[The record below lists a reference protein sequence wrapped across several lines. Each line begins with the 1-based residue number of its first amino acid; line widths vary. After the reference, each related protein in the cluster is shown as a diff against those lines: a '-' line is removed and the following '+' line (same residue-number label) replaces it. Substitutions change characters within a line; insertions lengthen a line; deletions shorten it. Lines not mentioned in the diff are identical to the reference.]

1 MAEYSS
7 IVHIYHIFF
16 IHLFI
21 EEHLGYFHILTIV
34 NNASVNLEVHISLW
48 ISVLIWGD
56 KNLEVELLSMGWWLL
71 SSHVWLSVTPW
82 TAACQPSLSFTISR
96 SLLKF
101 LLIWVGDVIQPISSS
116 VTSFSSCPQSFQASG
131 SFQMSQYFVKSI
143 GVSVSASVLPK
154 NIQDWFPL
162 GLTDLISLQSEGLS
176 RVFSNTTVQKHQ
188 FFRAQASLWSKS
200 LIHTWPL
207 EKSQLWL
214 DGPLL
219 AKLCLL
225 LFSSIFEKTLLFF
238 RVAMPIYISVN
249 SAQTFPFL
257 YILTNTWYF
266 FLMIAILIG
275 VR

>member
-1 MAEYSS
+1 MVVVVQSC
-7 IVHIYHIFF
+7 
-16 IHLFI
+16 
-21 EEHLGYFHILTIV
+21 LTLCDPMDC
-34 NNASVNLEVHISLW
+34 SVPTF
-48 ISVLIWGD
+48 SVLHYFPEFAQIPVDLSRWCHPTH
-56 KNLEVELLSMGWWLL
+56 LILCHLLLL
-71 SSHVWLSVTPW
+71 LPSIFPSIRVGSSHHQSVGT
-82 TAACQPSLSFTISR
+82 
-96 SLLKF
+96 
-101 LLIWVGDVIQPISSS
+101 SSS
-116 VTSFSSCPQSFQASG
+116 V
-131 SFQMSQYFVKSI
+131 
-143 GVSVSASVLPK
+143 LPM
-154 NIQDWFPL
+154 NIHYWFPL

>member
-116 VTSFSSCPQSFQASG
+116 VTSFSSCPQSFPASESALRITKVLELHHQ
-131 SFQMSQYFVKSI
+131 SFQWIF
-143 GVSVSASVLPK
+143 SVA
-154 NIQDWFPL
+154 
-162 GLTDLISLQSEGLS
+162 
-176 RVFSNTTVQKHQ
+176 
-188 FFRAQASLWSKS
+188 FF
-200 LIHTWPL
+200 
-207 EKSQLWL
+207 
-214 DGPLL
+214 
-219 AKLCLL
+219 
-225 LFSSIFEKTLLFF
+225 
-238 RVAMPIYISVN
+238 
-249 SAQTFPFL
+249 
-257 YILTNTWYF
+257 
-266 FLMIAILIG
+266 
-275 VR
+275 